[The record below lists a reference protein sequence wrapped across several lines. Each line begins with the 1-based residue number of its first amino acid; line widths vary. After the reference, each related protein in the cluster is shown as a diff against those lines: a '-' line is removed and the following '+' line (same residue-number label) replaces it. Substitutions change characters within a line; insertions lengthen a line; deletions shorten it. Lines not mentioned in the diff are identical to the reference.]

1 MNLALGLRDVGVEVV
16 FISPAGDYTGRIMD
30 KGFRWR
36 RLDISNRSINPFVE
50 CRHLI
55 TLYRIYKEENP
66 SVVHHFTIKCVIY
79 GSLVCRWLRIP
90 VINSITGLGHI
101 FTDSGQGAGI
111 RRVIVSIIYRW
122 LLKNTSGRIIFQN
135 RQDRQ
140 VFLDRKLVAPKL
152 SCIIRG
158 SGVDLEKFKPSEK
171 RPISNTIKVVF
182 ASRLIREKGVFEY
195 IEAAKTL
202 RSWQTGIEFIL
213 AGDIFKDNP
222 SSLSEAD
229 LDNIKHQQNV
239 NFIGMVDNM
248 PKLLADADIVVLPT
262 YYGEGTPKILIEA
275 AAMAKPVVA
284 TEIAG
289 CMGLVEHG
297 VNGYLVPTHDVAA
310 LADAICR
317 LAVDA
322 EKRTRFGQAGRRIVE
337 RHFSDAIVNAK
348 TIDIYRELLNGIDT
362 CTR

>member
-1 MNLALGLRDVGVEVV
+1 MNLAFCLHEAGVEVV
-16 FISPAGDYTGRIMD
+16 FVSPAGNYTGRIMD
-30 KGFRWR
+30 RGFKWR
-36 RLDISNRSINPFVE
+36 RMDISNRSINPFVE

-55 TLYRIYKEENP
+55 TLYRIYREENP

-79 GSLVCRWLRIP
+79 GSLVCRWIGIP
-90 VINSITGLGHI
+90 VVNSITGLGHI
-101 FTDSGQGAGI
+101 FTDSGAKANI
-111 RRVIVSIIYRW
+111 IKRIVFVLYRW
-122 LLKNTSGRIIFQN
+122 LLNNPAGRIIFQN
-135 RQDRQ
+135 VQDRQ
-140 VFLDRKLVAPKL
+140 YFMDQDLVTDEYTR
-152 SCIIRG
+152 IIRG
-158 SGVDLEKFKPSEK
+158 SGVDLDKFKPSERK
-171 RPISNTIKVVF
+171 PISNTIKVVF

-202 RSWQTGIEFIL
+202 RSRQADIEFVL
-213 AGDIFKDNP
+213 AGDIYQDNP

-229 LDNIKHQQNV
+229 LDNIKRQQNV
-239 NFIGMVDNM
+239 SYIGMVDDM
-248 PKLLADADIVVLPT
+248 PNFLADADIVVLPS
-262 YYGEGTPKILIEA
+262 YREGTPKILIEA